1 MKDAEEEKKEKLQA
15 YYMYD
20 KHTGTSHSRFNRM
33 EAKLEQRMELIEAEL
48 AKKKSDSIDNKL
60 DKILQP

>member
-33 EAKLEQRMELIEAEL
+33 EAKLEKRMELIEAEL
-48 AKKKSDSIDNKL
+48 AKRLDSIDNKL
-60 DKILQP
+60 DKILPP